1 MKIWLI
7 NPYGPILNEGWR
19 DYRFAMIGET
29 LAQHGHQV
37 TWWTANFSHHFKC
50 FRSKGWKDIEI
61 SPNVQIRLVPTSG
74 YRKHIGLGRVRFEIL
89 FAWRMY
95 HRAVKESPPEC
106 IIAVEPPQTIGF
118 LAVRLAR
125 QFKAR
130 LILDVMD
137 LWPEI
142 FTLAFPRL
150 LRPLAPMVLYPLYV
164 LRRHNLR
171 LADAITSLCDTYL
184 EAAKRQAPQC
194 QITVTIFNGIDVAG
208 FRAMNREPDKPPAGL
223 MQRIGQK
230 TSEEVWVVYAGT
242 LGHNYDVKT
251 LLQAAAYLQQG
262 KSKIKIFIAGEGP
275 LRNYVMDFIATY
287 RSTNLLYLGK
297 LNPRELTQLYQV
309 CDIGLCAY
317 GPESNVAMPDK
328 AYDYMAAGLPI
339 VNSLRGEL
347 ENLLYEYQ
355 IGIQYVAGNPNS
367 LADAIEWMAANEEQ
381 RRIMARNSYNAAM
394 QFDRHVQ
401 YRKFVALVEKL
412 LQNDSQA
419 CA

>member
-7 NPYGPILNEGWR
+7 NPYGPIPNEGWR
-19 DYRFAMIGET
+19 DYRFTMIGET

-37 TWWTANFSHHFKC
+37 TWWTANFSHHFKH
-50 FRSKGWKDIEI
+50 FRSKDWKDLDV
-61 SPNVQIRLVPTSG
+61 SPNFRIRLVPTSG
-74 YRKHIGLGRVRFEIL
+74 YRKHIGLGRVKFEIL

-125 QFKAR
+125 RFKAR

-150 LRPLAPMVLYPLYV
+150 LRPLTPMVLYPLYV

-184 EAAKRQAPQC
+184 EVAKRQAPQC

-208 FRAMNREPDKPPAGL
+208 FRAVNREPDKPPAGL

-251 LLQAAAYLQQG
+251 LLQAAAYLQQR

-275 LRNYVMDFIATY
+275 LRNYVMDFIATHE
-287 RSTNLLYLGK
+287 STNLIYLGK
-297 LNPRELTQLYQV
+297 LNPRELAQLYQV

-347 ENLLYEYQ
+347 EKFLRENQ
-355 IGIQYVAGNPNS
+355 IGIQYVAGDANS
-367 LADAIEWMAANEEQ
+367 LANALEELASDPDKRRAMAE
-381 RRIMARNSYNAAM
+381 NSYRAAM
-394 QFDRHVQ
+394 MFDKNVQ
-401 YRKFVALVEKL
+401 YSKFIDVIRQVVC
-412 LQNDSQA
+412 Q
-419 CA
+419 

>member
-1 MKIWLI
+1 MNIWLI
-7 NPYGPILNEGWR
+7 NPYGPIPGEGWR
-19 DYRFAMIGET
+19 DYRFTMIGET

-37 TWWTANFSHHFKC
+37 TWWTANFSHHFKR
-50 FRSKGWKDIEI
+50 FRSKDWNDLDV
-61 SPNVQIRLVPTSG
+61 SPNFRIRLVPTSG

-184 EAAKRQAPQC
+184 EAAKRQTPQC

-208 FRAMNREPDKPPAGL
+208 FRGMNGEPDKTSAGL

-230 TSEEVWVVYAGT
+230 MSDEVWVVYAGS
-242 LGHNYDVKT
+242 LGNNYDVKK
-251 LLQAAAYLQQG
+251 LLQAAAYLQQR

-275 LRNYVMDFIATY
+275 LRNFVMDFIATH
-287 RSTNLLYLGK
+287 RSTNLIYLGK
-297 LNPRELTQLYQV
+297 LNPGELIQLYQV

-328 AYDYMAAGLPI
+328 AYDYMGAGLPI

-347 ENLLYEYQ
+347 EKFLSENQ
-355 IGIQYVAGNPNS
+355 IGIQYVAGDANS
-367 LADAIEWMAANEEQ
+367 LANALEELASDPDKRRAMAE
-381 RRIMARNSYNAAM
+381 NSYRAAM
-394 QFDRHVQ
+394 MFDKNVQ
-401 YRKFVALVEKL
+401 YSKFIDVIRQVVC
-412 LQNDSQA
+412 Q
-419 CA
+419 